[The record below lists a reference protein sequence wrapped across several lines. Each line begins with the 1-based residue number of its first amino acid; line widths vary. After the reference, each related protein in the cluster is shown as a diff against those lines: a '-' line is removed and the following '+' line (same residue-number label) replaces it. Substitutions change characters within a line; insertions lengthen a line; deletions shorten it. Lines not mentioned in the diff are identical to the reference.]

1 MVIEISDTQ
10 LNVIQYLIEEELERQ
25 RSRANR
31 NEKNIIGLENLNKRI
46 EIAKESNRDDD
57 PYDLGFSVNDMEERN
72 IDYVMKESSE
82 CIRDYAKTKGQ
93 MSLMSE
99 FDDIKKRSSAAIAM
113 MCDLKSN
120 LGTNVDFA
128 KNKLKFIYAMI
139 VEEIIKENKIS
150 ISMAE
155 RKALIDS
162 RYVIANEQLRV
173 YTRYASDVKSRYEAF
188 RDILQSIIQSISTA
202 RIGMIRDSY
211 QDIGGQYIPTI

>member
-1 MVIEISDTQ
+1 MIIEISDTQ
-10 LNVIQYLIEEELERQ
+10 VNVIQYLIEEELERQ

-46 EIAKESNRDDD
+46 EIAKESNRGDD

-72 IDYVMKESSE
+72 IDYVMRESSE

-99 FDDIKKRSSAAIAM
+99 FDDIKKRAASTTAM

-128 KNKLKFIYAMI
+128 KNKLKCIYATI
-139 VEEIIKENKIS
+139 VEEIMRENKTS
-150 ISMAE
+150 ITMAE

-162 RYVIANEQLRV
+162 RYVVANEQLRV
-173 YTRYASDVKSRYEAF
+173 YTRYANDVKSRYEAF
-188 RDILQSIIQSISTA
+188 RDIQQSVIQSVSTA

-211 QDIGGQYIPTI
+211 QDIGGQYVPIV